1 MARRILI
8 VVDSLKVE
16 AELIESPTAETIW
29 NSLPIDGSANTW
41 GDEIYFSIPA
51 KADLEEGARDEMER
65 GELGY
70 WPPGEAFCIFFGP
83 TPMSTGEEIRAASP
97 VNPIGKILGDPEVFK
112 AVKTGTK
119 VRIEKQLDRHGV

>member
-29 NSLPIDGSANTW
+29 NSLPIDGSAKTW
-41 GDEIYFSIPA
+41 GDEIYFSIPV
-51 KADLEEGARDEMER
+51 KADLEVGARDEMER

-97 VNPIGKILGDPEVFK
+97 VNPFGKILGDPEVFK
-112 AVKTGTK
+112 AVKTGMK
-119 VRIEKQLDRHGV
+119 VRIEKQLDRQGV